1 MRKLYLILFSTIF
14 VSVICK
20 SQEPRNYF
28 DASIKVDTNNIPLNN
43 KQFYFPEKLFPKV
56 EMIWETEND
65 SLTKV
70 IPKIIINE
78 IDSGLLTWYSR
89 FLYAMKEPLLF
100 NHQLDKEVYRFTWLR
115 TFHNPITIRIEKYS
129 NVVFLRWK
137 MTDGKGG
144 YKPGQIIIDEGRK
157 ITNLEWGKFISLVN
171 SAKFWKSQRCGVF
184 GNDGSEW
191 ILEGVEPTRYYV
203 TSVWLPHK
211 QSDFYKIGAFLLE
224 LTDLKIEE
232 EDKY

>member
-1 MRKLYLILFSTIF
+1 MRKLYLILFATTI
-14 VSVICK
+14 VAGICK

-28 DASIKVDTNNIPLNN
+28 DASIKVDANNIPLNN
-43 KQFYFPEKLFPKV
+43 KQFYFPEKLLPKV
-56 EMIWETEND
+56 EMIWEMEHD
-65 SLTKV
+65 SLIKI
-70 IPKIIINE
+70 IPKIITNE
-78 IDSGLLTWYSR
+78 IDSFYLTWYSR

-115 TFHNPITIRIEKYS
+115 TFENPIMIRIEKDK

-144 YKPGQIIIDEGRK
+144 YEPGQIIIDEGRI
-157 ITNLEWGKFISLVN
+157 ITIPEWGKFIKLVN
-171 SAKFWKSQRCGVF
+171 SAKFWKSQRSGAF
-184 GNDGSEW
+184 GTDGSEW

-211 QSDFYKIGAFLLE
+211 QSDFYKIGALLLE

-232 EDKY
+232 DKY